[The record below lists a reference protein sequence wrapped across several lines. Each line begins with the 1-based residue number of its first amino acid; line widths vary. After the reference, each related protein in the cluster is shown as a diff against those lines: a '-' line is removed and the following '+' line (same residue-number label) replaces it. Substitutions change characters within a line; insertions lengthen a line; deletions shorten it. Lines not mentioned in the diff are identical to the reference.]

1 MGANPIPMPKK
12 KKGYVPRKQI
22 ELDIKTYLQGLG
34 LLNANSIARS
44 TISDFKKHAAKQN
57 LKHVVLNEN
66 QKGLEQYR
74 TQELGLWL
82 FETQGHLKNFTS
94 RNCPFSRPTALNPL
108 QLLSV
113 GIGQVVA
120 TGASTN
126 DELIEEIRNMTALLL
141 DCQKE
146 LRATKQELENLKKR
160 DETIRLK
167 KSIAG
172 KTGGRG
178 KES

>member
-12 KKGYVPRKQI
+12 KKGFVSRKQI
-22 ELDIKTYLQGLG
+22 ELDIKTYLQGHG
-34 LLNANSIARS
+34 LPNANSIARS
-44 TISDFKKHAAKQN
+44 TISDFKKYAAKQN
-57 LKHVVLNEN
+57 LNGAILNEN
-66 QKGLEQYR
+66 QKGLEQYS

-82 FETQGHLKNFTS
+82 FETQGHLKNYTS
-94 RNCPFSRPTALNPL
+94 RNCPFSKPIVINPL

-113 GIGQVVA
+113 EIGQVVA

-126 DELIEEIRNMTALLL
+126 DELIEEIRNTTALLL

-146 LRATKQELENLKKR
+146 LRATQQELENLKKR

-172 KTGGRG
+172 KKGGRG
-178 KES
+178 NES

>member
-12 KKGYVPRKQI
+12 KKGFVSRKQI
-22 ELDIKTYLQGLG
+22 ELDIKTYLQTSGLP
-34 LLNANSIARS
+34 NAYSIARS

-57 LKHVVLNEN
+57 LNGVILNEN
-66 QKGLEQYR
+66 QKGLEHYR

-82 FETQGHLKNFTS
+82 FKTQGHLKNFTS
-94 RNCPFSRPTALNPL
+94 RNCPFSKPIVLNPL

-113 GIGQVVA
+113 EIGQVVA

-126 DELIEEIRNMTALLL
+126 DELIEEIRNMNVLLL

-146 LRATKQELENLKKR
+146 LRATQQELENLKKR

-172 KTGGRG
+172 KKGGRG